1 MALLILFLSI
11 AFFLITG
18 VPIGVAL
25 AVAMIVLIIYEPVT
39 SFEFIAQ
46 SLYSELDNFIFIAI
60 PFFMIAGSIM
70 EKGGLSK
77 RLVNAANSIIGNVH
91 GSLGMVAILTS
102 ALFGA
107 VSGSAIATVAAIGSI
122 MIPEMTK
129 EGYDL
134 KYSAGLIAVSGSLG
148 MIVPP
153 SIPLVVF
160 GVINNISIN
169 ALFMSGI
176 GPAIVLTTLLM
187 TVNYFYSKKR
197 GYGDNTNDKK
207 INLRNIVKN
216 VWDAKWA
223 LFMPIIILGGIY
235 SGVFTA
241 TEASVVACTYGIIVG
256 FFIYKELTFK
266 SLWEVYKSTTSF
278 SGAMMFTFAPAGAL
292 GAMFSYLNVPNTIKE
307 GMFNITSNQI
317 GILLMIFVI
326 LVIAG
331 MFMETSPIIII
342 LSPLLMTIALEI
354 GVNPVHFGIFMVTSV
369 VLGIVT
375 PPVALNLFV
384 AQTLTGINMMKIA
397 RVATPFI
404 IVFFITAL
412 LVMFFPDISLLL
424 LRILNIP
431 H

>member
-1 MALLILFLSI
+1 
-11 AFFLITG
+11 
-18 VPIGVAL
+18 
-25 AVAMIVLIIYEPVT
+25 
-39 SFEFIAQ
+39 
-46 SLYSELDNFIFIAI
+46 
-60 PFFMIAGSIM
+60 
-70 EKGGLSK
+70 
-77 RLVNAANSIIGNVH
+77 
-91 GSLGMVAILTS
+91 
-102 ALFGA
+102 
-107 VSGSAIATVAAIGSI
+107 
-122 MIPEMTK
+122 
-129 EGYDL
+129 
-134 KYSAGLIAVSGSLG
+134 
-148 MIVPP
+148 
-153 SIPLVVF
+153 
-160 GVINNISIN
+160 
-169 ALFMSGI
+169 
-176 GPAIVLTTLLM
+176 
-187 TVNYFYSKKR
+187 
-197 GYGDNTNDKK
+197 
-207 INLRNIVKN
+207 
-216 VWDAKWA
+216 
-223 LFMPIIILGGIY
+223 
-235 SGVFTA
+235 
-241 TEASVVACTYGIIVG
+241 
-256 FFIYKELTFK
+256 
-266 SLWEVYKSTTSF
+266 
-278 SGAMMFTFAPAGAL
+278 MMFTFAPAGAL